1 MRWPLPLLLAL
12 LIAGLVL
19 PVLAAEG
26 NRIGYVS
33 FQEVSIRLTNGTA
46 TAEVNYSL
54 DPGMDLV
61 ILLFGVGDLQ
71 KKLESSLNYPSL
83 KAEEIGLSRA
93 VFIVPGAAEDDG
105 NGAYWFPAHSFGV
118 TFPRVEVNAPGHSL
132 TFTGVEAIPVEFG
145 FFGDMP

>member
-12 LIAGLVL
+12 LLAGLVL

-46 TAEVNYSL
+46 RAEVDYNL
-54 DPGMDLV
+54 DPGMDLI

-71 KKLESSLNYPSL
+71 KKLESSLNYPSP
-83 KAEEIGLSRA
+83 KAEEIGLSHA

-118 TFPRVEVNAPGHSL
+118 TFPLVEVDAPGYSQ
-132 TFTGVEAIPVEFG
+132 TFTETRTITKECG
-145 FFGDMP
+145 FFGDTR